1 MSLELNPNVF
11 FRCVEDSSEA
21 IMITDRFGKLM
32 YVNPTWSRVY
42 GYLPTEALGAT
53 PSLLHSGLHD
63 PHFYDAMW
71 SQIRDP
77 KIGHWKGELVNRTKT
92 GELVNVFLTI
102 TPYRNRDGDISGYMG
117 LAIDISE
124 KKRVELRLQE
134 EDRLSSIGLLA
145 SGLAHEIGT
154 PMTVI
159 RGRAELLSMR
169 AAPQTAL
176 HSGLQ
181 VIVEQIDRI
190 SSLIQSLLNLARNP
204 SESSQGEVLLLP
216 VLRSVIDLLA
226 VPLRKLDCTVKV
238 ECPEGIKVCGD
249 PNRLTQVFLNLC
261 VNAIHALEDCRASKT
276 LENADWQAKIQIAVV
291 PKDERTLKV
300 SVIDNGPGIKPENLQ
315 KIFRPFFTTK
325 DIGRGTGL
333 GLAVVAKIVSE
344 LKGQIK
350 VQSEFG
356 TGTEIQLT
364 LLALC

>member
-1 MSLELNPNVF
+1 M
-11 FRCVEDSSEA
+11 
-21 IMITDRFGKLM
+21 
-32 YVNPTWSRVY
+32 
-42 GYLPTEALGAT
+42 
-53 PSLLHSGLHD
+53 
-63 PHFYDAMW
+63 
-71 SQIRDP
+71 
-77 KIGHWKGELVNRTKT
+77 
-92 GELVNVFLTI
+92 
-102 TPYRNRDGDISGYMG
+102 
-117 LAIDISE
+117 
-124 KKRVELRLQE
+124 
-134 EDRLSSIGLLA
+134 
-145 SGLAHEIGT
+145 
-154 PMTVI
+154 
-159 RGRAELLSMR
+159 
-169 AAPQTAL
+169 
-176 HSGLQ
+176 
-181 VIVEQIDRI
+181 
-190 SSLIQSLLNLARNP
+190 
-204 SESSQGEVLLLP
+204 
-216 VLRSVIDLLA
+216 
-226 VPLRKLDCTVKV
+226 KV